1 MSNYT
6 YLPKPPRAWTRFE
19 NSCVYLKENQT
30 NPNAEIYVPILKQ
43 TITYAELAHINQLYK
58 KGNIL
63 QYKSNSS
70 NLTKQQRYSQ
80 IARGAWTNRNT
91 TWASQTDKY
100 SNPNTQ
106 SLKRI
111 NYGTIPLIAGT
122 ENTTGSLCPIIPARP
137 QYNVLPATIIP
148 DPGTEEP
155 PIDPPPEEPPA
166 GEESKLMPP
175 YIMPDE
181 PPEST
186 LIPDG
191 GTLICSQIEDICTGA
206 IIKELSG
213 TSICAPTTA
222 SDVPGIIEE
231 LCWNDGL
238 STYYPRVRLTYG
250 TSSDKFPENYK
261 GLVSALKPAA
271 PDLLLASSGTN
282 SDNLGIITLNWEFND
297 SICIPIDNFLL
308 YENNILIETISYQ
321 SRSISL
327 DNLPVLTNL
336 NYILYAH
343 FTTGDSNPSNP
354 VNVYITPS

>member
-1 MSNYT
+1 
-6 YLPKPPRAWTRFE
+6 
-19 NSCVYLKENQT
+19 
-30 NPNAEIYVPILKQ
+30 
-43 TITYAELAHINQLYK
+43 
-58 KGNIL
+58 
-63 QYKSNSS
+63 
-70 NLTKQQRYSQ
+70 
-80 IARGAWTNRNT
+80 
-91 TWASQTDKY
+91 
-100 SNPNTQ
+100 
-106 SLKRI
+106 
-111 NYGTIPLIAGT
+111 
-122 ENTTGSLCPIIPARP
+122 
-137 QYNVLPATIIP
+137 
-148 DPGTEEP
+148 
-155 PIDPPPEEPPA
+155 
-166 GEESKLMPP
+166 MPP

-222 SDVPGIIEE
+222 SDVPGIIEK

-308 YENNILIETISYQ
+308 YENNILIEIINYE